1 MTASVFSVI
10 QQERYVP
17 GVCVGVCVRA
27 RVCVTPTKET
37 KGIDGFTCEVN

>member
-10 QQERYVP
+10 QQERYMT
-17 GVCVGVCVRA
+17 GVCVGVCVR
-27 RVCVTPTKET
+27 VCVTPTKRT